1 MSKILYSTCEIPFDN
16 MDNPDFDHDVMSVT
30 VYEEEC
36 AVGGLRW
43 YAFPTEDEKA
53 IAAMEM
59 TDNWIHGG
67 AYSYD

>member
-1 MSKILYSTCEIPFDN
+1 
-16 MDNPDFDHDVMSVT
+16 MDIPDFDHDVMSVT